1 MQRGSPAA
9 GRRILGAGRLP
20 PARQAG
26 FTLAELAIVAVIA
39 GLIVGFIVQGQA
51 LVVQARI
58 KDLSNELVGASQAF
72 SLYFDRYR
80 AVPGDDPL
88 AEGRWAGARNG
99 NGDRV
104 LSGRYNDPA
113 PGNPMTMTI
122 DTTTGETL
130 NFWWHLRRAGL
141 IPASETPHAQP
152 INAMGGLIGVQ
163 GSGLGFGFP
172 IVCVD
177 NIPGHIAE
185 ALDSSLDDGK
195 PDKGMVRAA
204 LSPASGQPLGAAVA
218 AYTATGGVLYA
229 VCRPIDR

>member
-1 MQRGSPAA
+1 MQRGSSAA
-9 GRRILGAGRLP
+9 GRRISAAGRAP
-20 PARQAG
+20 RVRQAG
-26 FTLAELAIVAVIA
+26 FTLAEIAIVAVIA

-58 KDLSNELVGASQAF
+58 KDLANELVGVSQAY

-88 AEGRWAGARNG
+88 AAGRWGGTRNG
-99 NGDRV
+99 NGDRL
-104 LSGRYNDPA
+104 LSGRYNDPV
-113 PGNPMTMTI
+113 PSNPMAMTI
-122 DTTTGETL
+122 DATTGETL

-141 IPASETPHAQP
+141 IPESETPHAQP

-177 NIPGHIAE
+177 NIPGNIAE

-204 LSPASGQPLGAAVA
+204 LSPAPGQPLGPAVT
-218 AYTATGGVLYA
+218 AYTASGDVLYA